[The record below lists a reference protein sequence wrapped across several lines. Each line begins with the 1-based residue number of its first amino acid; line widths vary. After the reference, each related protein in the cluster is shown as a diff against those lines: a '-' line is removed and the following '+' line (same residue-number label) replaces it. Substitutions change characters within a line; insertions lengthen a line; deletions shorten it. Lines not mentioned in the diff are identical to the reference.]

1 MLIQVTL
8 TIGGRITVWL
18 VSSLTRFGCEKEWKY
33 LGISMKWSR
42 LRPNLFNWR
51 PAVQTV
57 ILPPTVSVLRFILQS
72 FFSKIRFYFVQ
83 TRERERER
91 ERTSFL
97 IRNCFSPFLSSS
109 QSEASIE
116 IRIFGAWMKQIF
128 QNRQKGLKGHK
139 AWGGSLAFSI
149 CHTRFLFHSHCSLHT
164 ILKNKT
170 EDFRIAG
177 VYLRKPLRR
186 LGTAASFRQ
195 SWNTEVPQ
203 GKN

>member
-18 VSSLTRFGCEKEWKY
+18 VSSLTKFGFEKEWKY
-33 LGISMKWSR
+33 FVISMKWSSWDQTCLTGDQPYR
-42 LRPNLFNWR
+42 QWYFPQLWVFSGSFYNLFS
-51 PAVQTV
+51 
-57 ILPPTVSVLRFILQS
+57 LKYVSIS
-72 FFSKIRFYFVQ
+72 YK
-83 TRERERER
+83 RER

-139 AWGGSLAFSI
+139 GWGGSLAFSI
-149 CHTRFLFHSHCSLHT
+149 CQTRSLFHFSLFFTHNF
-164 ILKNKT
+164 KEQNW
-170 EDFRIAG
+170 
-177 VYLRKPLRR
+177 R
-186 LGTAASFRQ
+186 L
-195 SWNTEVPQ
+195 
-203 GKN
+203 